1 MLNSKPA
8 KSSSI
13 VGKSQL
19 TCLLMECE
27 YNSVQKSVQIAFVAA
42 SFTQGLLCLAV
53 WGGFLSHSHF
63 LTLLMLGSKSTMNK
77 LEVCQEGTHCMRTVP
92 RVQMDICHLNQHV
105 QNFWTVILCRSVSSN
120 THLRRLLPLIDSQQF
135 PYNFSY
141 GLGNWFKLNICWQNK
156 PHTTNP
162 SCFSHIAQVTTWSHL

>member
-53 WGGFLSHSHF
+53 
-63 LTLLMLGSKSTMNK
+63 
-77 LEVCQEGTHCMRTVP
+77 
-92 RVQMDICHLNQHV
+92 
-105 QNFWTVILCRSVSSN
+105 
-120 THLRRLLPLIDSQQF
+120 
-135 PYNFSY
+135 
-141 GLGNWFKLNICWQNK
+141 
-156 PHTTNP
+156 
-162 SCFSHIAQVTTWSHL
+162 